1 MLTVSSCI
9 IISVSFHAFFYIQQK
24 FLISERQN
32 KRTKD
37 SQETAIHQGQQLPDP
52 STVFS
57 LYPHPPHPPPP
68 NHYSVMVAV
77 HNVYNSSKQEAL
89 FPAVFVN
96 IGTNQTIG
104 YFYLLHVKKRVIF
117 VKFW

>member
-1 MLTVSSCI
+1 MLSFIYSKSSW
-9 IISVSFHAFFYIQQK
+9 
-24 FLISERQN
+24 FLKDKTN
-32 KRTKD
+32 VPRTRKKQPFIKG
-37 SQETAIHQGQQLPDP
+37 SNSPIPPQ
-52 STVFS
+52 FS
-57 LYPHPPHPPPP
+57 PFTPTLPPP

-96 IGTNQTIG
+96 VGTNQTIG
-104 YFYLLHVKKRVIF
+104 YFYLLQVKKRVIF